1 MVFQI
6 TDNKRVTKMKKIR
19 VLPSTFDIIV
29 GYYYV
34 HIERGCTPKGASS
47 SMIIT
52 RFAQLGYK
60 SVVIGYDR

>member
-1 MVFQI
+1 
-6 TDNKRVTKMKKIR
+6 MKKNR

-47 SMIIT
+47 SIIIT